1 MISRTSLQQYRK
13 DIQSLDSEQ
22 EQLEGYV
29 STLDKKTSELDSV
42 SEEHLKPSSHGLIL
56 VALANC
62 SIDTAT

>member
-29 STLDKKTSELDSV
+29 STLDKRTSDLDSV
-42 SEEHLKPSSHGLIL
+42 SEEH
-56 VALANC
+56 
-62 SIDTAT
+62 